1 VSRTSRRPTADVVE
15 IDAAASVGVRNSQ
28 PRGIGRV
35 VALGDLTCWNNLGR
49 NVVFADKQLRPRA
62 VFGRTLFPN
71 QDEPSQ
77 YDLDIHAVLD
87 LPDRD
92 LVLVL
97 NHLGCV
103 RGFQRSEVV
112 DPRPMGSGSLRQV
125 EPKAMT
131 VFAADVERTVLAGT
145 CLIGS
150 RPRAEGAT
158 GVLVSAPIEA
168 TTLLQPIE
176 TTLAAERFGE
186 VTALGVIGGAGEPLV
201 GLGGQD
207 RVALVPIVRGTIRS
221 PRWEVEVGF
230 RVAVVIWD
238 GRVLWTAGSAGTP
251 AVDDYDWEGLR
262 GGGFAGLDPN
272 DGRVLVCGP
281 LPDDVAWGTG
291 GVAVVALRNQLAAIG
306 RTGRVYLVDPRHP
319 AEWRSTS
326 PLASTSL
333 GLAHADAVGNRVLFG
348 FNRGGYRLHVYG

>member
-1 VSRTSRRPTADVVE
+1 VTGTAQQPMPDVVD
-15 IDAAASVGVRNSQ
+15 IDSAAAIGVRNSQ

-35 VALGDLTCWNNLGR
+35 VALADLTCWNNLGR
-49 NVVFADKQLRPRA
+49 NVVFADRQLRPRA
-62 VFGRTLFPN
+62 VFGRTLFPD

-103 RGFQRSEVV
+103 RCFQRSSVV
-112 DPRPMGSGSLRQV
+112 TPGQPRQV
-125 EPKAMT
+125 EPTAMT
-131 VFAADVERTVLAGT
+131 FFAADVERTVLAGA
-145 CLIGS
+145 CLVGS
-150 RPRAEGAT
+150 RPRSEGAK
-158 GVLVSAPIEA
+158 GVLVSAPIEG
-168 TTLLQPIE
+168 TTLAAPIK
-176 TTLAAERFGE
+176 TSLAAERFGE
-186 VTALGVIGGAGEPLV
+186 VTAIGVIGGADESLV
-201 GLGGQD
+201 ALGGQD
-207 RVALVPIVRGTIRS
+207 RVALVPVVGGTLRS
-221 PRWEVEVGF
+221 PRWEIEVGF
-230 RVAVVIWD
+230 RAAVVMWD
-238 GRVLWTAGSAGTP
+238 GRLLWTAGSAGTP
-251 AVDDYDWEGLR
+251 GVDDYDWESLR
-262 GGGFAGLDPN
+262 GGGFAGLDPD
-272 DGRVLVCGP
+272 DGRVVVCGP

-291 GVAVVALRNQLAAIG
+291 GIAVVALRNQLAAIG

-319 AEWRSTS
+319 TEWRSTS